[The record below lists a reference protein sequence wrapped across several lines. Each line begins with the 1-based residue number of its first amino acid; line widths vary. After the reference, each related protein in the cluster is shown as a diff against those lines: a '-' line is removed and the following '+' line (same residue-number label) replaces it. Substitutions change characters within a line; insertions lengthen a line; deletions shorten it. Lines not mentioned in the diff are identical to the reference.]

1 MNNPIYMIAF
11 IFSQLVFFP
20 SYIKCT
26 KLLTGNESSRVK
38 KFIRYFLLSPLSA
51 YILSSFI
58 YTIVGKIS
66 PVIRAL
72 GGDAVMYIVSFM
84 YLIIYQRIVSK
95 KGNRILGIYI
105 YIVFFLLQSSF
116 TYIFE
121 NVWFVIF
128 NQILLTT
135 IISIVVYRITKKYI
149 GAIDQNKLS
158 MTSENKTMLIIPFT
172 ASAIKLTQ
180 SVVYGILVYNNSGVV
195 SEWLDNFS
203 AYNAV
208 IGNIILIM
216 MICFTSMMFRAMA
229 MQTQLANDA
238 SQYKKLSEQSL
249 LAITRAVEAKD
260 LYTKGHSE
268 RVAKYSEMIAKKM
281 GYSDNDAKTLYIMAL
296 MHDVGKI
303 GIPDAIIN
311 KPGALTDEE
320 FKIVKSHPVI
330 GADILK
336 EVDAFEKISEIALN
350 HHERVDGKGYP
361 NGLTGNEI
369 SDEVA
374 IVSVADAYDAMTSQ
388 RSYRDIMEQAE
399 VRAEIKKGLAHN
411 SKNSKQKQC
420 WKSSTQTNRMN
431 CINNCMIKA
440 VRIRL
445 LFSFWAVC
453 KKIQN
458 KKSDIYICRR

>member
-72 GGDAVMYIVSFM
+72 GGDVVMYIVSFM

-149 GAIDQNKLS
+149 GTIDQNKLS

-216 MICFTSMMFRAMA
+216 MICFTSMMFRAMT

-260 LYTKGHSE
+260 LYTKRHSE
-268 RVAKYSEMIAKKM
+268 RVAKYSEMIARKM
-281 GYSDNDAKTLYIMAL
+281 GYSDDDAKTLYIMAL

-320 FKIVKSHPVI
+320 FKIIKSHPVI

-388 RSYRDIMEQAE
+388 RSYRDIMKQAE
-399 VRAEIKKGLAHN
+399 VRAEIKKGIGTQF
-411 SKNSKQKQC
+411 KKQQAEAMLEIIDAD
-420 WKSSTQTNRMN
+420 KSYELHQ
-431 CINNCMIKA
+431 
-440 VRIRL
+440 
-445 LFSFWAVC
+445 
-453 KKIQN
+453 
-458 KKSDIYICRR
+458 

>member
-1 MNNPIYMIAF
+1 MIAF

-249 LAITRAVEAKD
+249 LAITRAVEVKD

-268 RVAKYSEMIAKKM
+268 RVAKYSEMIARKM
-281 GYSDNDAKTLYIMAL
+281 GYSDDDAKTLYIMAL

-374 IVSVADAYDAMTSQ
+374 IVSVADAYDAMTSR
-388 RSYRDIMEQAE
+388 RSYRDIMGQAE
-399 VRAEIKKGLAHN
+399 VRAEIKKGIGTQF
-411 SKNSKQKQC
+411 KKQQAEAMLEIIDAD
-420 WKSSTQTNRMN
+420 KSYELHQ
-431 CINNCMIKA
+431 
-440 VRIRL
+440 
-445 LFSFWAVC
+445 
-453 KKIQN
+453 
-458 KKSDIYICRR
+458 

>member
-72 GGDAVMYIVSFM
+72 GGDVVMYIVSFM

-281 GYSDNDAKTLYIMAL
+281 GYSDDDAKTLYIMAL

-320 FKIVKSHPVI
+320 FKIIKSHPVI

-350 HHERVDGKGYP
+350 HHERIDGKGYP

-399 VRAEIKKGLAHN
+399 VRAEIKKGIGTQF
-411 SKNSKQKQC
+411 KKQQAEAMLEIIDAD
-420 WKSSTQTNRMN
+420 KSYELHQ
-431 CINNCMIKA
+431 
-440 VRIRL
+440 
-445 LFSFWAVC
+445 
-453 KKIQN
+453 
-458 KKSDIYICRR
+458 

>member
-26 KLLTGNESSRVK
+26 KLLTGDESSRVK

-58 YTIVGKIS
+58 YAIVGKTS

-268 RVAKYSEMIAKKM
+268 RVAKYSEMIARKM
-281 GYSDNDAKTLYIMAL
+281 GYSDDDAKTLYIMAL

-336 EVDAFEKISEIALN
+336 EVNAFEKISEIALN

-374 IVSVADAYDAMTSQ
+374 IVSVADAYDAMTSR
-388 RSYRDIMEQAE
+388 RSYRDIMGQAE
-399 VRAEIKKGLAHN
+399 VRTEIKKGIGTQF
-411 SKNSKQKQC
+411 KKQQAEAMLEIIDAD
-420 WKSSTQTNRMN
+420 KSYELHQ
-431 CINNCMIKA
+431 
-440 VRIRL
+440 
-445 LFSFWAVC
+445 
-453 KKIQN
+453 
-458 KKSDIYICRR
+458 

>member
-1 MNNPIYMIAF
+1 MIAF

-26 KLLTGNESSRVK
+26 KLLTGDESSRVK

-58 YTIVGKIS
+58 YAIVGKTS

-158 MTSENKTMLIIPFT
+158 MTSGNKTMLIIPFT

-216 MICFTSMMFRAMA
+216 MICFTSMMFRAIA

-268 RVAKYSEMIAKKM
+268 RVAKYSEMIARKM
-281 GYSDNDAKTLYIMAL
+281 GYSDDDAKTLYIMAL

-374 IVSVADAYDAMTSQ
+374 IVSVADAYDAMTSR
-388 RSYRDIMEQAE
+388 RSYRDIMGQAE
-399 VRAEIKKGLAHN
+399 VRAEIKKGIGTQF
-411 SKNSKQKQC
+411 KKQQAEAMLEIIDAD
-420 WKSSTQTNRMN
+420 KSYELHQ
-431 CINNCMIKA
+431 
-440 VRIRL
+440 
-445 LFSFWAVC
+445 
-453 KKIQN
+453 
-458 KKSDIYICRR
+458 

>member
-268 RVAKYSEMIAKKM
+268 RVAKHSEMIARKM
-281 GYSDNDAKTLYIMAL
+281 GYSDDDAKTLYIMAL

-374 IVSVADAYDAMTSQ
+374 IVSVADAYDAMTSR
-388 RSYRDIMEQAE
+388 RSYRDIMGQAE
-399 VRAEIKKGLAHN
+399 VRAEIKKGIGTQF
-411 SKNSKQKQC
+411 KKQQAEAMLEIIDAD
-420 WKSSTQTNRMN
+420 KSYELHQ
-431 CINNCMIKA
+431 
-440 VRIRL
+440 
-445 LFSFWAVC
+445 
-453 KKIQN
+453 
-458 KKSDIYICRR
+458 

>member
-26 KLLTGNESSRVK
+26 KLLTGDESSRVK

-58 YTIVGKIS
+58 YAIVGKTS

-268 RVAKYSEMIAKKM
+268 RVAKYSEMIARKM
-281 GYSDNDAKTLYIMAL
+281 GYSDDDAKTLYIMAL

-374 IVSVADAYDAMTSQ
+374 IVSVADAYDAMTSR
-388 RSYRDIMEQAE
+388 RSYRDIMGQAE
-399 VRAEIKKGLAHN
+399 VRAEIKKGIGTQF
-411 SKNSKQKQC
+411 KKQQAEAMLEIIDAD
-420 WKSSTQTNRMN
+420 KSYELHQ
-431 CINNCMIKA
+431 
-440 VRIRL
+440 
-445 LFSFWAVC
+445 
-453 KKIQN
+453 
-458 KKSDIYICRR
+458 

>member
-1 MNNPIYMIAF
+1 MIAF

-281 GYSDNDAKTLYIMAL
+281 GYSDDDAKTLYIMAL

-320 FKIVKSHPVI
+320 FKIIKSHPVI

-399 VRAEIKKGLAHN
+399 VRAEIKKGIGTQF
-411 SKNSKQKQC
+411 KKQQAEAMLEIIDAD
-420 WKSSTQTNRMN
+420 KSYELHQ
-431 CINNCMIKA
+431 
-440 VRIRL
+440 
-445 LFSFWAVC
+445 
-453 KKIQN
+453 
-458 KKSDIYICRR
+458 

>member
-72 GGDAVMYIVSFM
+72 GGDVVMYIVSFM

-149 GAIDQNKLS
+149 GAIDYNKLS

-268 RVAKYSEMIAKKM
+268 RVAKYSEMIARKM
-281 GYSDNDAKTLYIMAL
+281 GYSDDDAKTLYIMAL

-374 IVSVADAYDAMTSQ
+374 IVSVADAYDAMTSR
-388 RSYRDIMEQAE
+388 RSYRDIMGQAE
-399 VRAEIKKGLAHN
+399 VRAEIKKGDWYTI
-411 SKNSKQKQC
+411 QKTA
-420 WKSSTQTNRMN
+420 SRSNAGN
-431 CINNCMIKA
+431 H
-440 VRIRL
+440 
-445 LFSFWAVC
+445 
-453 KKIQN
+453 
-458 KKSDIYICRR
+458 RRRQIV

>member
-1 MNNPIYMIAF
+1 MIAF

-72 GGDAVMYIVSFM
+72 GGDVVMYIVSFM
-84 YLIIYQRIVSK
+84 YLIIYQRMVSE

-105 YIVFFLLQSSF
+105 YIIFFLLQSSF

-149 GAIDQNKLS
+149 GTIDQNKLS
-158 MTSENKTMLIIPFT
+158 MTSENKTMLVIPFT
-172 ASAIKLTQ
+172 ASAIRLTQ
-180 SVVYGILVYNNSGVV
+180 SVVYGILVYNNRGVV

-203 AYNAV
+203 AYNAI

-216 MICFTSMMFRAMA
+216 MICFTSMIFRAMA

-268 RVAKYSEMIAKKM
+268 RVAKYSEMIARKM
-281 GYSDNDAKTLYIMAL
+281 GYSDDDAKTLYIMAL

-311 KPGALTDEE
+311 KPGALTNEE
-320 FKIVKSHPVI
+320 FKIIKSHPVI

-399 VRAEIKKGLAHN
+399 VRAEIKKGIGTQF
-411 SKNSKQKQC
+411 KKQQAEAMLEIIDAD
-420 WKSSTQTNRMN
+420 KSYELHQ
-431 CINNCMIKA
+431 
-440 VRIRL
+440 
-445 LFSFWAVC
+445 
-453 KKIQN
+453 
-458 KKSDIYICRR
+458 

>member
-1 MNNPIYMIAF
+1 MIAF

-72 GGDAVMYIVSFM
+72 GGDVVMYIVSFM

-281 GYSDNDAKTLYIMAL
+281 GYSDDDAKTLYIMAL

-311 KPGALTDEE
+311 KPGALTNEE
-320 FKIVKSHPVI
+320 FKIIKSHPVI

-399 VRAEIKKGLAHN
+399 VRAEIKKGIGTQF
-411 SKNSKQKQC
+411 KKQQAEAMLEIIDAD
-420 WKSSTQTNRMN
+420 KSYELHQ
-431 CINNCMIKA
+431 
-440 VRIRL
+440 
-445 LFSFWAVC
+445 
-453 KKIQN
+453 
-458 KKSDIYICRR
+458 

>member
-1 MNNPIYMIAF
+1 MIAF

-26 KLLTGNESSRVK
+26 KLLTGDESSRVK

-58 YTIVGKIS
+58 YAIVGKTS

-72 GGDAVMYIVSFM
+72 GGDVVMYIVSFM
-84 YLIIYQRIVSK
+84 YLIIYQHIVSK

-105 YIVFFLLQSSF
+105 YIIFFLLQSSF

-149 GAIDQNKLS
+149 GTIDQNKLS

-180 SVVYGILVYNNSGVV
+180 SVVYGILVYNNSGIV

-203 AYNAV
+203 AYNAI

-216 MICFTSMMFRAMA
+216 MICFTSMMFRALA

-249 LAITRAVEAKD
+249 LAITHAVEAKD

-268 RVAKYSEMIAKKM
+268 RVAKYSEMIARKM
-281 GYSDNDAKTLYIMAL
+281 GYSDDDAKTLYIMAL

-361 NGLTGNEI
+361 NGLTENEI

-374 IVSVADAYDAMTSQ
+374 IVSVADAYDAMTSR
-388 RSYRDIMEQAE
+388 RSYRDIMGQAE
-399 VRAEIKKGLAHN
+399 VRAEIKKGIGTQFKRQQAEAMLKIIDAD
-411 SKNSKQKQC
+411 
-420 WKSSTQTNRMN
+420 KSYELHQ
-431 CINNCMIKA
+431 
-440 VRIRL
+440 
-445 LFSFWAVC
+445 
-453 KKIQN
+453 
-458 KKSDIYICRR
+458 

>member
-1 MNNPIYMIAF
+1 MIAF

-149 GAIDQNKLS
+149 EAIDQNKLS

-268 RVAKYSEMIAKKM
+268 RVAKYSEMIARKM
-281 GYSDNDAKTLYIMAL
+281 GYSDDDAKTLYIMAL

-320 FKIVKSHPVI
+320 FKIIKSHPVI

-399 VRAEIKKGLAHN
+399 VRAEIKKGIGTQF
-411 SKNSKQKQC
+411 KKQQAEAMLEIIDAD
-420 WKSSTQTNRMN
+420 KSYELHQ
-431 CINNCMIKA
+431 
-440 VRIRL
+440 
-445 LFSFWAVC
+445 
-453 KKIQN
+453 
-458 KKSDIYICRR
+458 

>member
-1 MNNPIYMIAF
+1 MIAF

-72 GGDAVMYIVSFM
+72 GGDVVMYIVLFM

-180 SVVYGILVYNNSGVV
+180 SVVYGILVYNNSGIV

-203 AYNAV
+203 AYNAI

-216 MICFTSMMFRAMA
+216 MICFTSMMFRALA

-268 RVAKYSEMIAKKM
+268 RVAKYSEMIARKM
-281 GYSDNDAKTLYIMAL
+281 GYSDDDAKTLYIMAL

-320 FKIVKSHPVI
+320 FKIIKSHPVI

-399 VRAEIKKGLAHN
+399 VRAEIKKGIGTQF
-411 SKNSKQKQC
+411 KKQQAEAMLEIIDAD
-420 WKSSTQTNRMN
+420 KSYELHQ
-431 CINNCMIKA
+431 
-440 VRIRL
+440 
-445 LFSFWAVC
+445 
-453 KKIQN
+453 
-458 KKSDIYICRR
+458 

>member
-26 KLLTGNESSRVK
+26 KLLTGDESSRVK

-58 YTIVGKIS
+58 YAIVGKTS

-72 GGDAVMYIVSFM
+72 GGDVVIYIVSFM

-180 SVVYGILVYNNSGVV
+180 SVVYGILVYNNSGIV

-203 AYNAV
+203 AYNAI

-216 MICFTSMMFRAMA
+216 MICFTSMMFRALA

-268 RVAKYSEMIAKKM
+268 RVAKYSEMIARKM
-281 GYSDNDAKTLYIMAL
+281 GYSDDDAKTLYIMAL

-361 NGLTGNEI
+361 DGLTGNEI

-374 IVSVADAYDAMTSQ
+374 IVSVADAYDAMTSR
-388 RSYRDIMEQAE
+388 RSYRDIMGQAE
-399 VRAEIKKGLAHN
+399 VRAEIKKGIG
-411 SKNSKQKQC
+411 
-420 WKSSTQTNRMN
+420 TQFKRQQAEAMLE
-431 CINNCMIKA
+431 IIDADK
-440 VRIRL
+440 L
-445 LFSFWAVC
+445 YELH
-453 KKIQN
+453 Q
-458 KKSDIYICRR
+458 

>member
-72 GGDAVMYIVSFM
+72 GGDVVMYIVSFM

-158 MTSENKTMLIIPFT
+158 ITSENKTMLIIPFT

-268 RVAKYSEMIAKKM
+268 RVAKYSEMIARKM
-281 GYSDNDAKTLYIMAL
+281 GYSDDDAKTLYIMAL

-320 FKIVKSHPVI
+320 FKIIKSHPVI

-399 VRAEIKKGLAHN
+399 VRAEIKKGIGTQF
-411 SKNSKQKQC
+411 KKQQAEAMLEIIDAD
-420 WKSSTQTNRMN
+420 KSYELHQ
-431 CINNCMIKA
+431 
-440 VRIRL
+440 
-445 LFSFWAVC
+445 
-453 KKIQN
+453 
-458 KKSDIYICRR
+458 

>member
-58 YTIVGKIS
+58 YAIVGKTS

-195 SEWLDNFS
+195 NEWLDNFS

-268 RVAKYSEMIAKKM
+268 RVAKYSEMIARKM
-281 GYSDNDAKTLYIMAL
+281 GYSDDDAKTLYIMAL

-320 FKIVKSHPVI
+320 FKIIKSHPVI

-374 IVSVADAYDAMTSQ
+374 IVSVADAYDAMTSR
-388 RSYRDIMEQAE
+388 RSYRDIMGQAE
-399 VRAEIKKGLAHN
+399 VRAEIKKGIGTQF
-411 SKNSKQKQC
+411 KKQQAEAMLEIIDAD
-420 WKSSTQTNRMN
+420 KSYELHQ
-431 CINNCMIKA
+431 
-440 VRIRL
+440 
-445 LFSFWAVC
+445 
-453 KKIQN
+453 
-458 KKSDIYICRR
+458 

>member
-1 MNNPIYMIAF
+1 MIAF

-26 KLLTGNESSRVK
+26 KLLTGDESSRVK

-58 YTIVGKIS
+58 YVIVGKTS

-72 GGDAVMYIVSFM
+72 GGDVVMYIVSFM
-84 YLIIYQRIVSK
+84 YLIIYQHIVSK

-105 YIVFFLLQSSF
+105 YIIFFLLQSSF

-149 GAIDQNKLS
+149 GTIDQNKLS

-180 SVVYGILVYNNSGVV
+180 SVVYGILVYNNSGIV

-203 AYNAV
+203 AYNAI
-208 IGNIILIM
+208 IGNVILIM
-216 MICFTSMMFRAMA
+216 MICFTSMMFRALA

-249 LAITRAVEAKD
+249 LAITHAVEAKD

-268 RVAKYSEMIAKKM
+268 RVAKYSEMIARKM
-281 GYSDNDAKTLYIMAL
+281 GYSDDDAKTLYIMAL

-361 NGLTGNEI
+361 NGLTENEI

-374 IVSVADAYDAMTSQ
+374 IVSVADAYDAMTSR
-388 RSYRDIMEQAE
+388 RSYRDIMGQAE
-399 VRAEIKKGLAHN
+399 VRAEIKKGIGTQFKRQQAEAMLKIIDAD
-411 SKNSKQKQC
+411 
-420 WKSSTQTNRMN
+420 KSYELHQ
-431 CINNCMIKA
+431 
-440 VRIRL
+440 
-445 LFSFWAVC
+445 
-453 KKIQN
+453 
-458 KKSDIYICRR
+458 

>member
-72 GGDAVMYIVSFM
+72 GGDVVMYIVSFM

-268 RVAKYSEMIAKKM
+268 RVAKYSEMIARKI
-281 GYSDNDAKTLYIMAL
+281 GYSDDDAKTLYIMAL

-320 FKIVKSHPVI
+320 FKIIKSHPVI

-399 VRAEIKKGLAHN
+399 VRAEIKKGIGTQF
-411 SKNSKQKQC
+411 KKQQAEAMLEIIDAD
-420 WKSSTQTNRMN
+420 KSYELHQ
-431 CINNCMIKA
+431 
-440 VRIRL
+440 
-445 LFSFWAVC
+445 
-453 KKIQN
+453 
-458 KKSDIYICRR
+458 

>member
-249 LAITRAVEAKD
+249 LAITRAVEVKD

-268 RVAKYSEMIAKKM
+268 RVAKYSEMIARKM
-281 GYSDNDAKTLYIMAL
+281 GYSDDDAKTLYIMAL

-374 IVSVADAYDAMTSQ
+374 IVSVADAYDAMTSR
-388 RSYRDIMEQAE
+388 RSYRDIMGQAE
-399 VRAEIKKGLAHN
+399 VRAEIKKGIGTQF
-411 SKNSKQKQC
+411 KKQQAEAMLEIIDAD
-420 WKSSTQTNRMN
+420 KSYELHQ
-431 CINNCMIKA
+431 
-440 VRIRL
+440 
-445 LFSFWAVC
+445 
-453 KKIQN
+453 
-458 KKSDIYICRR
+458 

>member
-1 MNNPIYMIAF
+1 MIAF

-72 GGDAVMYIVSFM
+72 GGDVVMYIVSFM

-180 SVVYGILVYNNSGVV
+180 SVVYGILVYNNSGAV

-249 LAITRAVEAKD
+249 LAITRAIEAKD

-268 RVAKYSEMIAKKM
+268 RVAKYSEMIARKM
-281 GYSDNDAKTLYIMAL
+281 GYSDDDAKTLYIMAL

-320 FKIVKSHPVI
+320 FKIIKSHPVI

-399 VRAEIKKGLAHN
+399 VRAEIKKGIGTQF
-411 SKNSKQKQC
+411 KKQQAEAMLEIIDADKLYELHQ
-420 WKSSTQTNRMN
+420 
-431 CINNCMIKA
+431 
-440 VRIRL
+440 
-445 LFSFWAVC
+445 
-453 KKIQN
+453 
-458 KKSDIYICRR
+458 

>member
-1 MNNPIYMIAF
+1 MIAF

-26 KLLTGNESSRVK
+26 KLLTGDESSRVK

-58 YTIVGKIS
+58 YAIVGKTS

-72 GGDAVMYIVSFM
+72 GGDVVIYIVSFM

-180 SVVYGILVYNNSGVV
+180 SVVYGILVYNNSGIV

-203 AYNAV
+203 AYNAI

-216 MICFTSMMFRAMA
+216 MICFTSMMFRALA

-268 RVAKYSEMIAKKM
+268 RVAKYSEMIARKM
-281 GYSDNDAKTLYIMAL
+281 GYSDDDAKTLYIMAL

-374 IVSVADAYDAMTSQ
+374 IVSVADAYDAMTSR
-388 RSYRDIMEQAE
+388 RSYRDIMGQAE
-399 VRAEIKKGLAHN
+399 VRAEIKKGIG
-411 SKNSKQKQC
+411 
-420 WKSSTQTNRMN
+420 TQFKRQQAEAMLE
-431 CINNCMIKA
+431 IIDADK
-440 VRIRL
+440 L
-445 LFSFWAVC
+445 YELH
-453 KKIQN
+453 Q
-458 KKSDIYICRR
+458 

>member
-1 MNNPIYMIAF
+1 MIAF

-58 YTIVGKIS
+58 YTIIGKIS

-135 IISIVVYRITKKYI
+135 IISLVVYRITKKYI

-268 RVAKYSEMIAKKM
+268 RVAKYSEMIARKM
-281 GYSDNDAKTLYIMAL
+281 GYSDDDAKTLYIMAL

-374 IVSVADAYDAMTSQ
+374 IVSVADAYDAMTSR
-388 RSYRDIMEQAE
+388 RSYRDIMGQAE
-399 VRAEIKKGLAHN
+399 VRAEIKKGIGTQF
-411 SKNSKQKQC
+411 KKQQAEAMLEIIDAD
-420 WKSSTQTNRMN
+420 KSYELHQ
-431 CINNCMIKA
+431 
-440 VRIRL
+440 
-445 LFSFWAVC
+445 
-453 KKIQN
+453 
-458 KKSDIYICRR
+458 

>member
-26 KLLTGNESSRVK
+26 KLLTRNESSRVK

-72 GGDAVMYIVSFM
+72 GGDVVMYIVSFM

-95 KGNRILGIYI
+95 KGNRILGIYV

-281 GYSDNDAKTLYIMAL
+281 GYSDDDAKTLYIMAL

-320 FKIVKSHPVI
+320 FEIIKSHPVI

-399 VRAEIKKGLAHN
+399 VRAEIKKGIGTQF
-411 SKNSKQKQC
+411 KKQQAEAMLEIIDAD
-420 WKSSTQTNRMN
+420 KSYELHQ
-431 CINNCMIKA
+431 
-440 VRIRL
+440 
-445 LFSFWAVC
+445 
-453 KKIQN
+453 
-458 KKSDIYICRR
+458 

>member
-1 MNNPIYMIAF
+1 MIAF

-249 LAITRAVEAKD
+249 LAIIRAVEAKD

-268 RVAKYSEMIAKKM
+268 RVAKYSEMIARKM
-281 GYSDNDAKTLYIMAL
+281 GYSDDDAKTLYIMAL

-374 IVSVADAYDAMTSQ
+374 IVSVADAYDAMTSR
-388 RSYRDIMEQAE
+388 RSYRDIMGQAE
-399 VRAEIKKGLAHN
+399 VRAEIKKGIGTQF
-411 SKNSKQKQC
+411 KKQQAEAMLEIIDAD
-420 WKSSTQTNRMN
+420 KSYELHQ
-431 CINNCMIKA
+431 
-440 VRIRL
+440 
-445 LFSFWAVC
+445 
-453 KKIQN
+453 
-458 KKSDIYICRR
+458 

>member
-1 MNNPIYMIAF
+1 MIAF

-26 KLLTGNESSRVK
+26 KLLTGNESLRVK

-72 GGDAVMYIVSFM
+72 GGDVVMYIVSFM

-135 IISIVVYRITKKYI
+135 IISIIVYRITKKYI

-268 RVAKYSEMIAKKM
+268 RVAKYSEMIARKM
-281 GYSDNDAKTLYIMAL
+281 GYSDDDAKTLYIMAL

-303 GIPDAIIN
+303 GISDAIIN
-311 KPGALTDEE
+311 KPGALTNEE
-320 FKIVKSHPVI
+320 FKIIKIHPVI

-361 NGLTGNEI
+361 NGLTGNGI

-399 VRAEIKKGLAHN
+399 VRAEIKKGIGTQF
-411 SKNSKQKQC
+411 KKQQAEAMLEIIDADKLYELHQ
-420 WKSSTQTNRMN
+420 
-431 CINNCMIKA
+431 
-440 VRIRL
+440 
-445 LFSFWAVC
+445 
-453 KKIQN
+453 
-458 KKSDIYICRR
+458 

>member
-1 MNNPIYMIAF
+1 MIAF

-26 KLLTGNESSRVK
+26 KLLTGNESSHVK

-72 GGDAVMYIVSFM
+72 GGDVVMYIVSFM
-84 YLIIYQRIVSK
+84 YLIIYQRMVSEK
-95 KGNRILGIYI
+95 RNRILGIYI

-180 SVVYGILVYNNSGVV
+180 SVVYGILVYNNSGV

-249 LAITRAVEAKD
+249 LAITRTVEAKD

-268 RVAKYSEMIAKKM
+268 RVAKYSEMIARKM
-281 GYSDNDAKTLYIMAL
+281 GYSDDDAKTLYIMAL

-374 IVSVADAYDAMTSQ
+374 IVSVADAYDAMTSR
-388 RSYRDIMEQAE
+388 RSYRDIMGQAE
-399 VRAEIKKGLAHN
+399 VRAEIKKGIGTQFKRQQAEAMLEIIDAD
-411 SKNSKQKQC
+411 
-420 WKSSTQTNRMN
+420 KSYELHQ
-431 CINNCMIKA
+431 
-440 VRIRL
+440 
-445 LFSFWAVC
+445 
-453 KKIQN
+453 
-458 KKSDIYICRR
+458 

>member
-268 RVAKYSEMIAKKM
+268 RVAKYSEMIARKM
-281 GYSDNDAKTLYIMAL
+281 GYSDDDAKTLYIMAL

-374 IVSVADAYDAMTSQ
+374 IVSVADAYDAMTSR
-388 RSYRDIMEQAE
+388 RSYRDIMGQAE
-399 VRAEIKKGLAHN
+399 VRAEIKKRIDTQF
-411 SKNSKQKQC
+411 KKQQAEAMLEIIDAD
-420 WKSSTQTNRMN
+420 KSYELHQ
-431 CINNCMIKA
+431 
-440 VRIRL
+440 
-445 LFSFWAVC
+445 
-453 KKIQN
+453 
-458 KKSDIYICRR
+458 

>member
-1 MNNPIYMIAF
+1 MIAF

-58 YTIVGKIS
+58 YAIVGKTS

-268 RVAKYSEMIAKKM
+268 RVAKYSEMIARKM
-281 GYSDNDAKTLYIMAL
+281 GYSDDDAKTLYIMAL

-374 IVSVADAYDAMTSQ
+374 IVSVADAYDAMTSR
-388 RSYRDIMEQAE
+388 RSYRDIMGQAE
-399 VRAEIKKGLAHN
+399 VRAEIKKGIGTQF
-411 SKNSKQKQC
+411 KKQQAEAMLEIIDAD
-420 WKSSTQTNRMN
+420 KSYELHQ
-431 CINNCMIKA
+431 
-440 VRIRL
+440 
-445 LFSFWAVC
+445 
-453 KKIQN
+453 
-458 KKSDIYICRR
+458 

>member
-1 MNNPIYMIAF
+1 MIAF

-72 GGDAVMYIVSFM
+72 GGDVVMYIVSFM

-208 IGNIILIM
+208 IGNITLIM

-281 GYSDNDAKTLYIMAL
+281 GYSDDDAKTLYIMAL

-320 FKIVKSHPVI
+320 FKIIKSHPVI

-399 VRAEIKKGLAHN
+399 VRAEIKKGIGTQF
-411 SKNSKQKQC
+411 KKQQAEAMLEIIDAD
-420 WKSSTQTNRMN
+420 KSYELHQ
-431 CINNCMIKA
+431 
-440 VRIRL
+440 
-445 LFSFWAVC
+445 
-453 KKIQN
+453 
-458 KKSDIYICRR
+458 

>member
-26 KLLTGNESSRVK
+26 KLLTENESSRVK

-72 GGDAVMYIVSFM
+72 GGDVVMYIVSFM

-281 GYSDNDAKTLYIMAL
+281 GYSDDDAKTLYIMAL

-320 FKIVKSHPVI
+320 FKIIKSHPVI

-399 VRAEIKKGLAHN
+399 VRAEIKKGIGTQF
-411 SKNSKQKQC
+411 KKQQAEAMLEIIDAD
-420 WKSSTQTNRMN
+420 KSYELHQ
-431 CINNCMIKA
+431 
-440 VRIRL
+440 
-445 LFSFWAVC
+445 
-453 KKIQN
+453 
-458 KKSDIYICRR
+458 

>member
-1 MNNPIYMIAF
+1 MHNPIYMIAF

-26 KLLTGNESSRVK
+26 KLLTGDESSRVK

-58 YTIVGKIS
+58 YAIVGKTS

-249 LAITRAVEAKD
+249 LAITHAVEAKD

-268 RVAKYSEMIAKKM
+268 RVAKYSEMIARKM
-281 GYSDNDAKTLYIMAL
+281 GYSDDDAKTLYIMAL

-374 IVSVADAYDAMTSQ
+374 IVSVADAYDAMTSR
-388 RSYRDIMEQAE
+388 RSYRDIMGQAE
-399 VRAEIKKGLAHN
+399 VRAEIKKGIG
-411 SKNSKQKQC
+411 
-420 WKSSTQTNRMN
+420 TQFKRQQAEAMLE
-431 CINNCMIKA
+431 IIDADK
-440 VRIRL
+440 L
-445 LFSFWAVC
+445 YELH
-453 KKIQN
+453 Q
-458 KKSDIYICRR
+458 

>member
-26 KLLTGNESSRVK
+26 KLLTGNESSHVK

-72 GGDAVMYIVSFM
+72 GGDVVMYIVSFM
-84 YLIIYQRIVSK
+84 YLIIYQRMVSEK
-95 KGNRILGIYI
+95 RNRILGIYI
-105 YIVFFLLQSSF
+105 YIIFFLLQSSF

-216 MICFTSMMFRAMA
+216 MICFTSMMFRALA

-249 LAITRAVEAKD
+249 LAITHAVEAKD

-268 RVAKYSEMIAKKM
+268 RVAKYSEMIARKM
-281 GYSDNDAKTLYIMAL
+281 GYSDDDAKTLYIMAL

-374 IVSVADAYDAMTSQ
+374 IVSVADAYDAMTSR
-388 RSYRDIMEQAE
+388 RSYRDIMGQAE
-399 VRAEIKKGLAHN
+399 VRAEIKKGIGTQFKRQQAEAMLEIIDAD
-411 SKNSKQKQC
+411 
-420 WKSSTQTNRMN
+420 KSYELHQ
-431 CINNCMIKA
+431 
-440 VRIRL
+440 
-445 LFSFWAVC
+445 
-453 KKIQN
+453 
-458 KKSDIYICRR
+458 

>member
-72 GGDAVMYIVSFM
+72 GGDVVMYIVSFM

-149 GAIDQNKLS
+149 GTIDQNKLS

-268 RVAKYSEMIAKKM
+268 RVAKYSEMIARKM
-281 GYSDNDAKTLYIMAL
+281 GYSDDDAKTLYIMAL

-399 VRAEIKKGLAHN
+399 VRAEIKKGIGTQF
-411 SKNSKQKQC
+411 KKQQAEAMLEIIDAD
-420 WKSSTQTNRMN
+420 KSYELHQ
-431 CINNCMIKA
+431 
-440 VRIRL
+440 
-445 LFSFWAVC
+445 
-453 KKIQN
+453 
-458 KKSDIYICRR
+458 

>member
-72 GGDAVMYIVSFM
+72 GGDVVMYIVSFM

-180 SVVYGILVYNNSGVV
+180 SVIYGILVYNNSGVV

-281 GYSDNDAKTLYIMAL
+281 GYSDDDAKTLYIMAL

-320 FKIVKSHPVI
+320 FKIIKSHPVI

-374 IVSVADAYDAMTSQ
+374 IVSVVDAYDAMTSQ

-399 VRAEIKKGLAHN
+399 VRAEIKKGIGTQF
-411 SKNSKQKQC
+411 KKQQAEAMLEIIDAD
-420 WKSSTQTNRMN
+420 KSYELHQ
-431 CINNCMIKA
+431 
-440 VRIRL
+440 
-445 LFSFWAVC
+445 
-453 KKIQN
+453 
-458 KKSDIYICRR
+458 

>member
-1 MNNPIYMIAF
+1 MIAF

-72 GGDAVMYIVSFM
+72 GGDVVMYIVSFM

-121 NVWFVIF
+121 SVWFVIF

-149 GAIDQNKLS
+149 GAIDRNKLS

-268 RVAKYSEMIAKKM
+268 RVAKYSEMIARKM
-281 GYSDNDAKTLYIMAL
+281 GYSDDDAKTLYIMAL

-320 FKIVKSHPVI
+320 FKIIKSHPVI

-399 VRAEIKKGLAHN
+399 VRAEIKKGIGTQF
-411 SKNSKQKQC
+411 KKQQAEAMLEIIDAD
-420 WKSSTQTNRMN
+420 KSYELHQ
-431 CINNCMIKA
+431 
-440 VRIRL
+440 
-445 LFSFWAVC
+445 
-453 KKIQN
+453 
-458 KKSDIYICRR
+458 

>member
-58 YTIVGKIS
+58 YAIVGKTS

-72 GGDAVMYIVSFM
+72 GGDVVMYIVSFM
-84 YLIIYQRIVSK
+84 YLIIYQHIVSK

-105 YIVFFLLQSSF
+105 YIIFFLLQSSF

-149 GAIDQNKLS
+149 GTIDQNKLS

-203 AYNAV
+203 AYNAI

-268 RVAKYSEMIAKKM
+268 RVAKYSEMIARKM
-281 GYSDNDAKTLYIMAL
+281 GYSDDDAKTLYIMAL

-374 IVSVADAYDAMTSQ
+374 IVSVADAYDAMTSR
-388 RSYRDIMEQAE
+388 RSYRDIMGQAE
-399 VRAEIKKGLAHN
+399 VRAEIKKGIGTQFKRQQAEAMLKIIDAD
-411 SKNSKQKQC
+411 
-420 WKSSTQTNRMN
+420 KSYELHQ
-431 CINNCMIKA
+431 
-440 VRIRL
+440 
-445 LFSFWAVC
+445 
-453 KKIQN
+453 
-458 KKSDIYICRR
+458 

>member
-26 KLLTGNESSRVK
+26 KLLTGDESSRVK

-72 GGDAVMYIVSFM
+72 GGDVVMYIVSFM

-95 KGNRILGIYI
+95 KGNRIFGIYI

-268 RVAKYSEMIAKKM
+268 RVAKYSEMIARKM
-281 GYSDNDAKTLYIMAL
+281 GYSDDDAKTLYIMAL

-374 IVSVADAYDAMTSQ
+374 IVSVADAYDAMTSR
-388 RSYRDIMEQAE
+388 RSYRDIMGQAE
-399 VRAEIKKGLAHN
+399 VRAEIKKGIGTQF
-411 SKNSKQKQC
+411 KKQQAEAMLEIIDAD
-420 WKSSTQTNRMN
+420 KSYELHQ
-431 CINNCMIKA
+431 
-440 VRIRL
+440 
-445 LFSFWAVC
+445 
-453 KKIQN
+453 
-458 KKSDIYICRR
+458 

>member
-26 KLLTGNESSRVK
+26 KLLTGDESSRVK

-58 YTIVGKIS
+58 YAIVGKTS

-72 GGDAVMYIVSFM
+72 GGDVVMYIVSFM
-84 YLIIYQRIVSK
+84 YLIIYQHIVSK

-105 YIVFFLLQSSF
+105 YIIFFLLQSSF

-149 GAIDQNKLS
+149 GTIDQNKLS

-180 SVVYGILVYNNSGVV
+180 SVVYGILVYNNSGIV

-203 AYNAV
+203 AYNAI

-216 MICFTSMMFRAMA
+216 MICFTSMMFRALA

-249 LAITRAVEAKD
+249 LAITHAVEAKD

-268 RVAKYSEMIAKKM
+268 RVAKYSEMIARKM
-281 GYSDNDAKTLYIMAL
+281 GYSDDDAKTLYIMAL

-361 NGLTGNEI
+361 NGLTENEI

-374 IVSVADAYDAMTSQ
+374 IVSVADAYDAMTSR
-388 RSYRDIMEQAE
+388 RSYRDIMGQAE
-399 VRAEIKKGLAHN
+399 VRAEIKKGIGTQFKRQQAEAMLKIIDAD
-411 SKNSKQKQC
+411 
-420 WKSSTQTNRMN
+420 KSYELHQ
-431 CINNCMIKA
+431 
-440 VRIRL
+440 
-445 LFSFWAVC
+445 
-453 KKIQN
+453 
-458 KKSDIYICRR
+458 

>member
-1 MNNPIYMIAF
+1 MIAF

-72 GGDAVMYIVSFM
+72 GGDVVMYIVSFM

-149 GAIDQNKLS
+149 RTIDQNKLS

-268 RVAKYSEMIAKKM
+268 RVAKYSEMIARKM
-281 GYSDNDAKTLYIMAL
+281 GYSDDDAKTLYIMAL

-374 IVSVADAYDAMTSQ
+374 IVSVADAYDAMTSR
-388 RSYRDIMEQAE
+388 RSYRDIMGQAE
-399 VRAEIKKGLAHN
+399 VRAEIKKGIGTQF
-411 SKNSKQKQC
+411 KKQQAEAMLEIIDAD
-420 WKSSTQTNRMN
+420 KSYELHQ
-431 CINNCMIKA
+431 
-440 VRIRL
+440 
-445 LFSFWAVC
+445 
-453 KKIQN
+453 
-458 KKSDIYICRR
+458 